1 MRKIAFVLLTL
12 TLASSNAF
20 ATYICSGKV
29 QGVAITPQS
38 GLVHAERL
46 GPLVWPAICSVDTET
61 SGISVESCKV
71 IYSTLLTAQ
80 MASKTVTL
88 WFNDDKDCSVDSHA
102 PWTRLTGWYFG
113 PKISD

>member
-1 MRKIAFVLLTL
+1 MYKYIFLVLI
-12 TLASSNAF
+12 LASSNAS
-20 ATYICSGKV
+20 AAYICSGKV
-29 QGVAITPQS
+29 QGVAINPKS
-38 GLVHAERL
+38 GLVQAERL
-46 GPLVWPAICSVDTET
+46 GPLVWPAFCSVDTET

-80 MASKTVTL
+80 MANKTVTL